1 MFKPVAMQRLSFV
14 VLERDE
20 YAVLRGLGHL
30 GAVHLVRQPAGPET
44 APEEPPDRLAEL
56 ARCDDLL
63 GRIETLRRRLDIE
76 ALPSASAEVPPLRL
90 DQVDQQLKTIEERAA
105 AALECRQATQDRWGR
120 AAELL
125 EQGTAYE
132 GLELPM
138 DQFAGT
144 SFLHFATGSLPAEN
158 LEDLQKVVSENVV
171 LLALPQREGRH
182 HVIAITSREGQY
194 ALETTLDQVGFRH
207 DTLELGEGET
217 VEQFAGRARGEE
229 EQAGREL
236 AEAGDA
242 VRAVAEQ
249 SAQALA
255 DLQHVAT
262 TERLILDAEQ
272 NFPRTQATVLLSG
285 WVPATDVPR
294 VRRRLHE
301 ITSGCC
307 AAEAADPDNVPEPEI
322 PVLLRHPRLLRPF
335 EVLVANYGLPMYREF
350 EPTLFVAVSFVL
362 MFGMMFGDAGNGL
375 VVALAGLW
383 LLLKGRTV
391 QIKDAGQL
399 MLYLGLSSVGFGIYY
414 GSYFGVTEIG
424 EVRLGHESLYVKPGA
439 PAIESNAL
447 QLMAAAV
454 AFGVLLMS
462 LGLVLNI
469 INRLRRGDFVGA
481 LLDRFGLAGV
491 AFYWGC
497 LGLLVY
503 VAVLHGGDVPW
514 WVVLA
519 IIVLPLLA
527 MAIKQPLHL
536 GLARRRAE
544 HGVAGG
550 HGTMGEAIV
559 ESAVEAF
566 EAVLGY
572 LANTISFVRLAA
584 YAMSHAAVLM
594 ASFAIARQLHEG
606 LGGGL
611 GLVCAG
617 IVIVLGNVVAIL
629 LEGVVAAVQALRLDY
644 YEFFGKFFSGS
655 GQAFKPFRFPA
666 KEQG

>member
-44 APEEPPDRLAEL
+44 APQEPPDRLAEL

-76 ALPSASAEVPPLRL
+76 AFPPASAEVPPRRL

-105 AALECRQATQDRWGR
+105 AALERRQATQERWGR
-120 AAELL
+120 ATELL

-138 DQFAGT
+138 DQFAGA

-158 LEDLQKVVSENVV
+158 LEDLQTVVGENVV
-171 LLALPQREGRH
+171 LLALPPRDGRH
-182 HVIAITSREGQY
+182 HVIAIASREGQY
-194 ALETTLDQVGFRH
+194 ALETSLDQVGFRH

-249 SAQALA
+249 SAPALA
-255 DLQHVAT
+255 DLQHVVT
-262 TERLILDAEQ
+262 TERLILDAQQ

-285 WVPATDVPR
+285 WVPTTDVPH

-301 ITSGCC
+301 ITAGRC
-307 AAEAADPDNVPEPEI
+307 AAEATDPDNVPEPEI

-335 EVLVANYGLPMYREF
+335 EMLVANYGLPMYREY
-350 EPTLFVAVSFVL
+350 EPTLFVAISYVV

-375 VVALAGLW
+375 VVALAGLG
-383 LLLKGRTV
+383 LLLKGRTALY
-391 QIKDAGQL
+391 KDVGQL

-414 GSYFGVTEIG
+414 GSYFGVTEIPG
-424 EVRLGHESLYVKPGA
+424 LPSHEPLKGNPL
-439 PAIESNAL
+439 I
-447 QLMAAAV
+447 LMGTAV
-454 AFGVLLMS
+454 GFGVLLMS

-469 INRLRRGDFVGA
+469 VNRLRHGDILGA
-481 LLDRFGLAGV
+481 LMDRLGLAGV

-497 LGLLVY
+497 LGLLIY
-503 VAVLHGGDVPW
+503 GGILKAGEVPW
-514 WVVLA
+514 WAVVA
-519 IIVLPLLA
+519 VMVLPLLA
-527 MAIKQPLHL
+527 VAIKEPLHFV
-536 GLARRRAE
+536 LARRHAAHE
-544 HGVAGG
+544 GAPSHGSL
-550 HGTMGEAIV
+550 GEAVV
-559 ESAVEAF
+559 ESAVSAF
-566 EAVLGY
+566 EAIIGY
-572 LANTISFVRLAA
+572 LANTASFVRLAA
-584 YAMSHAAVLM
+584 YAMSHAAILM
-594 ASFAIARQLHEG
+594 ASFAIAEQIREG
-606 LGGGL
+606 VGGGL
-611 GLVCAG
+611 GIVGYG
-617 IVIVLGNVVAIL
+617 IVVVLGNAVAIL
-629 LEGVVAAVQALRLDY
+629 LEGVVAAVQALRLEY